1 MQIGHFRA
9 ANLFYNCSIIDC
21 TVTQAQQRINA
32 KAIGLAAGII
42 GLVAIIASLL
52 ATGYLSLKFL
62 IQPQSTTIQNEIT
75 ESIVTGIIDVKAR
88 EYESEEFQVPAD
100 ASNAFVRG
108 SFFANSG
115 SVTDIKVMI
124 LIKLILQAGKMARN
138 LTILTILAVRSRQ
151 QISKQRCQT
160 TGHYISCL
168 IMSFPKLRIRG

>member
-1 MQIGHFRA
+1 M
-9 ANLFYNCSIIDC
+9 
-21 TVTQAQQRINA
+21 TQAQQGINA

-75 ESIVTGIIDVKAR
+75 ESIVTGITDVKAG

-124 LIKLILQAGKMARN
+124 LDQADFARWQDGQEPDDPYYFSGQVTAADIEAKVPN
-138 LTILTILAVRSRQ
+138 DRTLYLVFDNVFSQTSDKRVEAELELA
-151 QISKQRCQT
+151 
-160 TGHYISCL
+160 Y
-168 IMSFPKLRIRG
+168 LR